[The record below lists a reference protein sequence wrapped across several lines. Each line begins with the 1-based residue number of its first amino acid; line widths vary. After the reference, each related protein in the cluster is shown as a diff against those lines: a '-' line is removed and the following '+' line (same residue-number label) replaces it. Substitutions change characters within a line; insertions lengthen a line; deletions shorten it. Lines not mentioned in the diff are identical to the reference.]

1 MDNFNLIS
9 VVYFSLGFEISLY
22 FRLKDLNVFMVL
34 TKREARDNHLF
45 AHLTIY
51 DGIVNKNEMTNC
63 TFSNYHSTSSRTEG
77 DGAVLKLNAKN

>member
-1 MDNFNLIS
+1 MDNFNFIS
-9 VVYFSLGFEISLY
+9 VKYFSLGFEISLY

-34 TKREARDNHLF
+34 TKREARDDHLF

-63 TFSNYHSTSSRTEG
+63 TFSKTFSLSFHF
-77 DGAVLKLNAKN
+77 LKN